1 MSFCYH
7 LTVGKYS
14 YFWLSGKDKVRYSD
28 NGGRKNVIRRF
39 ELYIIFGYLCT
50 HIFIYSL
57 KN

>member
-1 MSFCYH
+1 M
-7 LTVGKYS
+7 GEE
-14 YFWLSGKDKVRYSD
+14 
-28 NGGRKNVIRRF
+28 KNVICRF

>member
-1 MSFCYH
+1 MQ
-7 LTVGKYS
+7 
-14 YFWLSGKDKVRYSD
+14 
-28 NGGRKNVIRRF
+28 KNVIHRF